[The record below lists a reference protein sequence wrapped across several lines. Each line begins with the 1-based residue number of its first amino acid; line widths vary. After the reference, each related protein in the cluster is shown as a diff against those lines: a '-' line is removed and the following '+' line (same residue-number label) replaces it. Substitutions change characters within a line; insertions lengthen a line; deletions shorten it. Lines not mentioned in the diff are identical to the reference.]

1 MRGRL
6 VSLVIPRFS
15 LVSSLVSTQELLL
28 SEPEAASV
36 STVPTGRVV
45 SGFVPVDANCH
56 GSVLVATPWR
66 WPSPSRL
73 PSRRRLPARSRCP
86 LALPVQCP
94 CAQAIPSGSAIHRP
108 VQQRQDPPQTGFF
121 PHGRA
126 DRRYGR
132 SSRPKCTRMRCA
144 PSSFRRGPICSSIS
158 LPNTISVVVCR
169 LKFSI
174 RRSYPSY

>member
-73 PSRRRLPARSRCP
+73 PSRRRLPAQSRCP

-94 CAQAIPSGSAIHRP
+94 CEQAIPSGSAIHRP

-132 SSRPKCTRMRCA
+132 SSPPEVYEDAMCAEFFQTRA
-144 PSSFRRGPICSSIS
+144 DLFLNIFTKYNLSRGVQIKIQH
-158 LPNTISVVVCR
+158 
-169 LKFSI
+169 
-174 RRSYPSY
+174 

>member
-56 GSVLVATPWR
+56 GSVLVATPMAMAFAESITE
-66 WPSPSRL
+66 PPPTAQHKVDALSL
-73 PSRRRLPARSRCP
+73 CQCNA
-86 LALPVQCP
+86 LANKRYLRV
-94 CAQAIPSGSAIHRP
+94 
-108 VQQRQDPPQTGFF
+108 
-121 PHGRA
+121 
-126 DRRYGR
+126 RRYTAQFNKGKTR
-132 SSRPKCTRMRCA
+132 RKQALFHTVEQTWRCGALEPPEVYEDAMCAEFFQTRANLFLNIFTKYNLSRGVQIK
-144 PSSFRRGPICSSIS
+144 IQH
-158 LPNTISVVVCR
+158 
-169 LKFSI
+169 
-174 RRSYPSY
+174 

>member
-56 GSVLVATPWR
+56 GSVLVATPMAMAFAESITE
-66 WPSPSRL
+66 PPPTASTKSMPSRSASAMPL
-73 PSRRRLPARSRCP
+73 RTSDTFGFGDTPPSSTKARPAANRLFS
-86 LALPVQCP
+86 
-94 CAQAIPSGSAIHRP
+94 
-108 VQQRQDPPQTGFF
+108 T
-121 PHGRA
+121 
-126 DRRYGR
+126 R
-132 SSRPKCTRMRCA
+132 SSRPEVRALEPPKCTRMRCA

>member
-36 STVPTGRVV
+36 STVPTGSVV

-56 GSVLVATPWR
+56 GSVLVATPMAMAFAESITE
-66 WPSPSRL
+66 PPPTASTKSMPSRSASAMPL
-73 PSRRRLPARSRCP
+73 RTSDTFGFGDTPPSSTKARPAVNRLFS
-86 LALPVQCP
+86 
-94 CAQAIPSGSAIHRP
+94 
-108 VQQRQDPPQTGFF
+108 T
-121 PHGRA
+121 
-126 DRRYGR
+126 R
-132 SSRPKCTRMRCA
+132 SSRPEVRALEPPKCTRDCDVRRV
-144 PSSFRRGPICSSIS
+144 SFRRGPICSSIS

-169 LKFSI
+169 LNSALGVL
-174 RRSYPSY
+174 PSY